1 MSRTQKGF
9 TPIVWVIIAAII
21 LGGGYVVLFEYDDP
35 FGLFSTD
42 RHLFEQ
48 TKDGAGKVNTNDSL
62 DWKTY
67 RNEKYGFEFRYPSD
81 HTPFSSFDA
90 AKEILHPASQ
100 EAGLVIIAE
109 NERRVFCCEPLT
121 LSFSTLEPAGQRFDA
136 PDARQITFAGYTAVQ
151 FDGEGN
157 LGSLFKEILVN
168 KNGLTVTAHKS
179 GFTLYPYTNFSLCK
193 NLVWGY
199 TSPVG
204 FI

>member
-1 MSRTQKGF
+1 MQMKKRSQKQKEEIHTSEDLKRYLGILHEEHMRAIKGMGEHFIEISRRF
-9 TPIVWVIIAAII
+9 
-21 LGGGYVVLFEYDDP
+21 
-35 FGLFSTD
+35 D
-42 RHLFEQ
+42 R
-48 TKDGAGKVNTNDSL
+48 AGKVNTNDSL

-168 KNGLTVTAHKS
+168 KNGLTVTIKQNGKS
-179 GFTLYPYTNFSLCK
+179 NFLDEILSTFKFTK
-193 NLVWGY
+193 
-199 TSPVG
+199 
-204 FI
+204 